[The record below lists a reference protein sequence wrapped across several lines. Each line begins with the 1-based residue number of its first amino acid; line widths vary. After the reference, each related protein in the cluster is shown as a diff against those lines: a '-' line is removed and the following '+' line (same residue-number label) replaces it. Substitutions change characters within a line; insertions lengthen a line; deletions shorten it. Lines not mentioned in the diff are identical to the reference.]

1 MKTPASRRRRIR
13 SRRSSRRYGLAVAL
27 AAAALFA
34 AALMATISGGRGNQ
48 THSLADFLDSPV
60 IFDGFPELISLDSP
74 DAATARPVFRHS
86 VIPGGAY
93 TPAELRNALARDTV
107 ASSHYPSL
115 EPDAVRAAVVTQDRL
130 AYVSYRKDDQIYW
143 TRNKVRLS
151 AGETILTDGTHEI
164 RARCGNCISDTPM
177 LPVADVEPDAAELD
191 RLVDESEPNQAGD
204 PFLAAAV
211 RSALGSPGSDQN
223 MLGGPGGSGQPGGVA
238 SSSGIGTGPE
248 SNNAGPGGGRIGPTA
263 FAGSG
268 PSFGGLPSVGGGQPG
283 AAPPS
288 SPGDAGNSPADPPG
302 LAGPAPGSPT
312 PFGSAPG
319 GPASG
324 GPDGPFGPPGTTPWL
339 PPGINPPP
347 GFDPTPGVNPPGGL
361 NPPPGVNP
369 PAGLNPPPGVNP
381 LSDDPGLPGPQVVP
395 PTAGGDEPGNPVRT
409 SLRAGTRNRVSRR
422 WRGRARSTAKAPT
435 PGPAAPA
442 GVALGSVSATEG
454 LEGDS
459 LRRRKHAS
467 ACACPRRPAS
477 DLRRIEKRSGFQ
489 AFLGSPPQ

>member
-48 THSLADFLDSPV
+48 THDLANFLDSPV
-60 IFDGFPELISLDSP
+60 IFDGFPELVSLDSP
-74 DAATARPVFRHS
+74 DAASARPVFRHS
-86 VIPGGAY
+86 VIPGGVY

-248 SNNAGPGGGRIGPTA
+248 SNNAGPAGGRIGPTG

-302 LAGPAPGSPT
+302 LAGPAPGGPT

-319 GPASG
+319 GPTSG
-324 GPDGPFGPPGTTPWL
+324 GPDGPFGPPGTTPWAS
-339 PPGINPPP
+339 
-347 GFDPTPGVNPPGGL
+347 T
-361 NPPPGVNP
+361 
-369 PAGLNPPPGVNP
+369 
-381 LSDDPGLPGPQVVP
+381 
-395 PTAGGDEPGNPVRT
+395 GDQ
-409 SLRAGTRNRVSRR
+409 
-422 WRGRARSTAKAPT
+422 
-435 PGPAAPA
+435 PAA
-442 GVALGSVSATEG
+442 
-454 LEGDS
+454 
-459 LRRRKHAS
+459 R
-467 ACACPRRPAS
+467 
-477 DLRRIEKRSGFQ
+477 F
-489 AFLGSPPQ
+489 